1 MGGSVVGVMVPGVC
15 KNKDDQ
21 RERLGVRD
29 VLNWG

>member
-21 RERLGVRD
+21 RERLGVRERD
-29 VLNWG
+29 WG